1 MKFFNKFLKEYEN
14 VNIKITDQITGTEYS
29 LVDTIYNL
37 IRKIEEQDSKIKKL
51 EEENIESTNQIYEL
65 HNRLDLLEEN
75 NKFSM

>member
-1 MKFFNKFLKEYEN
+1 MKFFNKFLKEYED

-37 IRKIEEQDSKIKKL
+37 IKKIEQQDIKIKKL

-65 HNRLDLLEEN
+65 HNRLDLLEQN
-75 NKFSM
+75 NKVV

>member
-37 IRKIEEQDSKIKKL
+37 IRKIEEQDIKIKKL

-65 HNRLDLLEEN
+65 HNRLDLLEN